1 MRVYPDS
8 THSGA
13 VTWPAPIEP
22 VYQMLPAQGVQLAGY
37 KRSDLSLADRLF
49 IAAVANLPPERRPW
63 GSITWLADVFN
74 TSHPTVYALGE
85 RGAQECKCYP

>member
-1 MRVYPDS
+1 MRVYPNS

-49 IAAVANLPPERRPW
+49 ISGGLGAASLGW
-63 GSITWLADVFN
+63 QMFSIPVVQPCMRSGN
-74 TSHPTVYALGE
+74 G
-85 RGAQECKCYP
+85 GAQECKRYP